1 MNIEELKNEFVKLK
15 TEELSYI
22 DSISKSNSRILNSE
36 EKILMYRKLNDYK
49 NRLDELLKKIFDYIK
64 EGSLDDEELNKVIIE
79 IDIPLDFLSSLK
91 YDEVSRLLLLRR
103 YLGIDIHSF
112 KYILTKSDIFYGTY
126 HRDIYLDL
134 FLNGERLIDDNV
146 YIFNGYYDTFDD
158 DYIMFGDTSNDY
170 IVGVYSLLRDRD
182 YRIKISRDKMSE
194 FEKNKVILHSRRY
207 VFSDEVRKIFYEE
220 LLNSE
225 NKDLMDIIN
234 STRKI
239 VDDLNYS
246 RSPECKEK
254 KLLDKIH
261 TIYDK
266 VKGNLLKTENLYR
279 GDFLQVLKEIY
290 ALPDKRI
297 VSKEKILKN
306 NGKNSV
312 IVIAL
317 TNDNKYIITFQNRI
331 NNSILAEFS
340 SGYIED
346 GEEVIAASKRELMK
360 ETGFESDDMFIL
372 DETFSSPGIDN
383 SKTYIVIAN
392 NCIRTSEVSKDGT
405 ELVDYGIFTFEEL
418 KYMVQNNIMNGSINK
433 LAFYS
438 LLSNTTDDDYTYF
451 NDSNKVRKIL
461 KKKEN
466 VFDVEF

>member
-1 MNIEELKNEFVKLK
+1 MNIEELKKEFVKLK

-49 NRLDELLKKIFDYIK
+49 NGLDEILKRIFDYIK
-64 EGSLDDEELNKVIIE
+64 EGCLDDKVLEEVVIE
-79 IDIPLDFLSSLK
+79 IDIPLDFLSSLEC
-91 YDEVSRLLLLRR
+91 DEISRLQLLRY
-103 YLGIDIHSF
+103 YLKIDVRSF
-112 KYILTKSDIFYGTY
+112 KYVLTKSDIFYGTY
-126 HRDIYLDL
+126 HRPLNLDL
-134 FLNGERLIDDNV
+134 FLNGQRLIDDNV
-146 YIFNGYYDTFDD
+146 YVFNGYYDTFED
-158 DYIMFGDTSNDY
+158 DYIMFQDTSDDH

-207 VFSDEVRKIFYEE
+207 VYSDEVRKIFYEE
-220 LLNSE
+220 LLNSK
-225 NKDLMDIIN
+225 NKDLMDVII

-246 RSPECKEK
+246 RSPEYK
-254 KLLDKIH
+254 KKILLDKIH

-317 TNDNKYIITFQNRI
+317 TDNNKYIITFQNRI
-331 NNSILAEFS
+331 NNSILAEFP

-346 GEEVIAASKRELMK
+346 DENVIDASKRELME
-360 ETGFESDDMFIL
+360 ETGFESNDMFIL
-372 DETFSSPGIDN
+372 DEAFSYPGIDN
-383 SKTYIVIAN
+383 STTYIVIAN
-392 NCIRTSEVSKDGT
+392 NCVKTHETSKDGT
-405 ELVDYGIFTFEEL
+405 ELVDYGMFTFQEL
-418 KYMVQNNIMNGSINK
+418 KYMIQKNIMKGAINK
-433 LAFYS
+433 LAFYT
-438 LLSNTTDDDYTYF
+438 LLSNTTNDDYTYF
-451 NDSNKVRKIL
+451 NDSNKIRKIL